1 MTPFDVM
8 SALRE
13 AMTRLQSA
21 GTEPWPGYDPGTVPV
36 AIYDGTDTFL
46 FGHPAP
52 PAGFQPGAPGVD
64 AAFEPGLPPVSTFP
78 GLHPAVR
85 GNSVALIGDQLTA
98 TIMPTPEVTSVAAT
112 AAIVAHEAFHVYQF
126 QHHPGWGADESQA
139 LTYPVTSAPLHHL
152 LLMEMEALEQALA
165 AGGAPDRG
173 APWVRL
179 ALDLRHQRHAL
190 LPPGAAAYERS
201 VERLEGLAHYV
212 EMHFAAASADGAP
225 SRRTLRFGPAE
236 VRRRSYAA
244 GQVLALLLDRFES
257 TWKARLTQ
265 HDTLYLDDMLDQA
278 LPPHLQPAA
287 IAEADVKAL
296 QALAE
301 GEVEEV
307 AQKREALRSSVV
319 ARGGWR
325 LEVIAA
331 PADPLRPKGF
341 DPMNLHPLG
350 SAEVLHTRWLRL
362 GNDTNNIEVFGE
374 VVTAGAG
381 PHPLFT
387 GVARMTV
394 LGLSGAPHITQ
405 EADTVTVTGQGI
417 DATFRHAAVTQSGQT
432 VTITLA

>member
-8 SALRE
+8 GALRE
-13 AMTRLQSA
+13 AMTRLRSA

-36 AIYDGTDTFL
+36 AIHDGTATFL

-52 PAGFQPGAPGVD
+52 PAEFQPGAPGTP
-64 AAFEPGLPPVSTFP
+64 ATSQPGLPPVCTFA

-85 GNSVALIGDQLTA
+85 ANSVALVGDQLTA
-98 TIMPTPEVTSVAAT
+98 TVMLTPEFTSVAAT
-112 AAIVAHEAFHVYQF
+112 AAIVAHEAFHVYQY

-152 LLMEMEALEQALA
+152 LLMEMEALEQALS

-173 APWVRL
+173 ALWVRL
-179 ALDLRHQRHAL
+179 ALDLRHRRHAL
-190 LPPGAAAYERS
+190 LPPGATVFEQS
-201 VERLEGLAHYV
+201 IERLEGLAHYV
-212 EMHFAAASADGAP
+212 EMHFVAASADGAP
-225 SRRTLRFGPAE
+225 SHRTLRFGPDD
-236 VRRRSYAA
+236 VRRRSYAV
-244 GQVLALLLDRFES
+244 GQALALLLDRFDH

-265 HDTLYLDDMLDQA
+265 HDTLFLDDMLDQA
-278 LPPHLQPAA
+278 LPLHLQPAT
-287 IAEADVKAL
+287 IAEAAVAAL
-296 QALAE
+296 QARAE

-307 AQKREALRSSVV
+307 ARKREALRASVV
-319 ARGGWR
+319 TRGGWR

-350 SAEVLHTRWLRL
+350 PAEVLHTRWLRL
-362 GNDTNNIEVFGE
+362 GNDANTIEVFGE

-381 PHPLFT
+381 AHPLFT
-387 GVARMTV
+387 GIARMTA
-394 LGLSGAPHITQ
+394 LGLTAAPQITHD
-405 EADTVTVTGQGI
+405 ADTVTVTGQGI
-417 DATFRHAAVTQSGQT
+417 EATFRHAAVTQTGQT